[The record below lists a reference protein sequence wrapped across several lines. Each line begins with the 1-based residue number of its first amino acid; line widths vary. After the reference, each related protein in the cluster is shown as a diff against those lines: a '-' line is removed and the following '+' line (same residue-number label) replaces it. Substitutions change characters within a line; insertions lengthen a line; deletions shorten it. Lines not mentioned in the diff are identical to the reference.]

1 MTSHIGLSNTNNG
14 TNSLSV
20 RIKKS
25 PVRKITELSCISCIS
40 KRLLLTLNS
49 VVAKIIFIDS
59 FFGHRDGTE
68 NMKYLF
74 IIVLLSISPAT
85 IADIQYMNDQI
96 AEMKN
101 IHDQKRLQE
110 QDKQQQQT
118 RDYLQQKQEQEQR
131 DIRQYLERQGGD
143 RNPINRLE

>member
-1 MTSHIGLSNTNNG
+1 
-14 TNSLSV
+14 
-20 RIKKS
+20 
-25 PVRKITELSCISCIS
+25 
-40 KRLLLTLNS
+40 
-49 VVAKIIFIDS
+49 
-59 FFGHRDGTE
+59 
-68 NMKYLF
+68 MKYLF